1 MKQFLIIVAVIVSVA
16 AAAAAVLKFL
26 PATATIREDFTCE

>member
-1 MKQFLIIVAVIVSVA
+1 MKQFLIVLAVIVSVA

-26 PATATIREDFTCE
+26 PETASIREDFTCE